1 MSTPISEKLVNYLSE
16 IKLQSSKVM
25 VDGYF
30 HVNTVIDAFT
40 KGEKSGSEKVLEDL
54 KEQFMRASTQ
64 MFLYGGDFMRD
75 MEKINF
81 NLSGFYVNPF
91 GFKFMVT
98 TPLENTYNEEFID
111 TFYSL
116 GETYEQKFK
125 KEFGINM
132 RILFIQD
139 QNLNEDAL
147 RIDGFIKVA
156 NGEA

>member
-1 MSTPISEKLVNYLSE
+1 MTTPISEKLVNYLSE
-16 IKLQSSKVM
+16 IKIQSSKVM
-25 VDGYF
+25 IDGYF

-40 KGEKSGSEKVLEDL
+40 EGEKSGSEKVLENL

-75 MEKINF
+75 MEKKNF
-81 NLSGFYVNPF
+81 DLSGFYVNPF

-98 TPLENTYNEEFID
+98 TSTENTCNEDFID
-111 TFYSL
+111 TFYSI
-116 GETYEQKFK
+116 GENYEQKFK

-139 QNLNEDAL
+139 QNLNEDVL